1 MKNLI
6 LLFCLSFPV
15 CVFAQ
20 DKIELNQ
27 SKLTDTT
34 EKDKVILTFT
44 ETMPEFPGGT
54 DGLYKFISKE
64 VKYPKNLKKDKIEA
78 RVISKFII
86 NKEGGIENIQ
96 IINKVEPEFAEEV
109 IRVLNLM
116 PNWSPGL
123 QMGKPVNV
131 VFTLPISFKLK

>member
-1 MKNLI
+1 MKKLAI
-6 LLFCLSFPV
+6 LLLLSIPF
-15 CVFAQ
+15 FASAQ
-20 DKIELNQ
+20 DNVDEKMLKPSDT
-27 SKLTDTT
+27 SKV
-34 EKDKVILTFT
+34 EVLTFS

-54 DGLYKFISKE
+54 EELYKFISKE
-64 VKYPKNLKKDKIEA
+64 MKYPKRLKKEKIEA

-96 IINKVEPEFAEEV
+96 ILNKVEPEFAEEV
-109 IRVLNLM
+109 VRVLSIM
-116 PNWSPGL
+116 PNWKPGM

>member
-1 MKNLI
+1 MH
-6 LLFCLSFPV
+6 
-15 CVFAQ
+15 
-20 DKIELNQ
+20 
-27 SKLTDTT
+27 
-34 EKDKVILTFT
+34 
-44 ETMPEFPGGT
+44 EFQGGT
-54 DGLYKFISKE
+54 EALYRFISKE

-96 IINKVEPEFAEEV
+96 IVNKVEPEFAEEV
-109 IRVLNLM
+109 VRVLSLM
-116 PNWSPGL
+116 PNWSPGK